1 MSTPELRQWPKV
13 PEHDNWYLVKLD
25 TIVRASKTRLK
36 RRDVHMWTSRENVE
50 FEENYTSL
58 DIQRVDPPWS

>member
-1 MSTPELRQWPKV
+1 MVILHFFGNRFPIQLYWILKFTE
-13 PEHDNWYLVKLD
+13 YLVVSTEYLNLAF
-25 TIVRASKTRLK
+25 IYERLEK
-36 RRDVHMWTSRENVE
+36 KKAG